1 MTSAGSDQCG
11 TRCRARLCDR
21 LLERC
26 RATPDQRH
34 RVPCP
39 QQADGHG
46 PADTAAG
53 AGHESNA
60 CWCHHG
66 ANGSMGRPLH
76 AGDPTAMTVLVTG
89 GAGFLGTRLIQSLLA
104 GASGPAPTRVICV
117 DQVASAVE
125 DSRVVSVIG
134 SVADAGVLRAA
145 VPPDVTDDLA
155 PGRRPEWP
163 VRGRTRPRHGGQR
176 RRHAGAARRVPDA
189 ARPPRFVFSSTV
201 AVFGGPLPA
210 VVPEDHAL
218 RPASTYGTTK
228 AIAELLVLEA
238 TRRGLVDGIACRVP
252 TVSVRPGRPN
262 SAMSSFV
269 SGIVREPLAG
279 IESVCPVPLDTRLWV
294 SSPAITTANLAHAG
308 RLPAAMLQ
316 GVRTIN
322 LPGICVTPAQLLD
335 SLERAAGAAVR
346 SLVRLEP
353 DARIA
358 AVVEGWPGAFDAS
371 RALRLGFSADRDAD
385 ALVTQFIA
393 DRATA

>member
-1 MTSAGSDQCG
+1 MIARMPTS
-11 TRCRARLCDR
+11 
-21 LLERC
+21 
-26 RATPDQRH
+26 
-34 RVPCP
+34 V
-39 QQADGHG
+39 
-46 PADTAAG
+46 
-53 AGHESNA
+53 
-60 CWCHHG
+60 
-66 ANGSMGRPLH
+66 
-76 AGDPTAMTVLVTG
+76 VTG
-89 GAGFLGTRLIQSLLA
+89 GAGFLGTRLIQSLLT
-104 GASGPAPTRVICV
+104 GASGAAPSRVICV
-117 DQVASAVE
+117 DQVSSAIP

-134 SVADAGVLRAA
+134 SVADAGVVRAA
-145 VPPDVTDDLA
+145 VPSDITTIWHLAAVLSGQSEAEPDLA
-155 PGRRPEWP
+155 MAVNVG
-163 VRGRTRPRHGGQR
+163 GTQALLDACRT
-176 RRHAGAARRVPDA
+176 AAH
-189 ARPPRFVFSSTV
+189 PPRFVFSSTI

-228 AIAELLVLEA
+228 AMAELLVLEA
-238 TRRGLVDGIACRVP
+238 TRRGLVEGIACRLP

-294 SSPAITTANLAHAG
+294 SSPTITTENLAHAG

-316 GVRTIN
+316 GIRTIN

-358 AVVEGWPGAFDAS
+358 AIVEGWPGAFDAS

-393 DRATA
+393 DRATT